1 MMAISKTKASKPGAK
16 LNKAPSIAEL
26 AGPGAMAT
34 DQKHRESHSV
44 DVREIEN
51 GFIVSHHRSSN
62 RGFATKETF
71 TPHKPVV
78 HVFAA
83 GKPPK
88 APKV

>member
-1 MMAISKTKASKPGAK
+1 MAISKAKASKSSTK

-26 AGPGAMAT
+26 AGPGMPAS

-51 GFIVSHHRSSN
+51 GFIVSHHRSNSK
-62 RGFATKETF
+62 GFAMKETF

-88 APKV
+88 ANKA